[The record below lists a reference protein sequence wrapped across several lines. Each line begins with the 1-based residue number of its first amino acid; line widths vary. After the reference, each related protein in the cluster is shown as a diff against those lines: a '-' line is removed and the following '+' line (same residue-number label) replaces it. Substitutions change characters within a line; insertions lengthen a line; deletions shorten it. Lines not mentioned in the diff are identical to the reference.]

1 MLDLQKSVEL
11 RCLLSRFLTPSV
23 PGNETFGE
31 AVLVPFPRFRLP
43 QASLKTNP
51 NKGVPSTH
59 GIPKGGR
66 VPQSSSGFLGTP
78 KNFRKVLNDVDEVCG
93 EGSQVLIIEGCPA
106 GALGSTPIS
115 ERSLRRKTPRPARCW
130 HAWRVPQAWN
140 QSSNPFSFNPILR
153 VLSCPCLLCSC
164 FLFLV
169 LSCPCHVLVLFCHSL
184 SNPFSFF
191 VFCHV
196 PCLLCSFRC
205 FFFMVCCI
213 CCATCFLFLPQ
224 FTGSALGTI
233 SFPGALLT

>member
-1 MLDLQKSVEL
+1 M
-11 RCLLSRFLTPSV
+11 SRFLTPSV

-31 AVLVPFPRFRLP
+31 AVLVPFPRFQLP

-106 GALGSTPIS
+106 GALGSTPPPS
-115 ERSLRRKTPRPARCW
+115 ASAAFGGRPRGRQGAGTPGGCPRPGINR
-130 HAWRVPQAWN
+130 
-140 QSSNPFSFNPILR
+140 PIHLVSIQFFVFCH
-153 VLSCPCLLCSC
+153 VLVFYVVC
-164 FLFLV
+164 FMFLV

-196 PCLLCSFRC
+196 PCLLCRFRC
-205 FFFMVCCI
+205 FSSWCVAYVVPVVFFSSPSLLGQLWVPS
-213 CCATCFLFLPQ
+213 LFRVLY
-224 FTGSALGTI
+224 
-233 SFPGALLT
+233 